1 MNSTKTTIDAM
12 RDSRVRSAC
21 PQVGRVLL
29 AGTWGAIKGSSV
41 SKGSTVSAATLVDVR
56 VSGDAYVPAFGF
68 GGFDDTV
75 IATATDVVFQP
86 FGEPPV

>member
-1 MNSTKTTIDAM
+1 MNSTMKTIDAM
-12 RDSRVRSAC
+12 HDSRVRSAC

-29 AGTWGAIKGSSV
+29 AGTWVAVKGSS
-41 SKGSTVSAATLVDVR
+41 VSAATLVDVR

-68 GGFDDTV
+68 GGA
-75 IATATDVVFQP
+75 IATQPVDVLFQP

>member
-12 RDSRVRSAC
+12 HDSRVRSAC

-29 AGTWGAIKGSSV
+29 AGTWGADKGSS
-41 SKGSTVSAATLVDVR
+41 VSAATLVDVR
-56 VSGDAYVPAFGF
+56 VSGVAYVPAFGF

>member
-12 RDSRVRSAC
+12 HDSRVRSAC

-29 AGTWGAIKGSSV
+29 AGAWGADQGSS
-41 SKGSTVSAATLVDVR
+41 VSAATLVDVR
-56 VSGDAYVPAFGF
+56 VSGDAYVPAVGF
-68 GGFDDTV
+68 GGFDRTA
-75 IATATDVVFQP
+75 IATQPVDVVFQP

>member
-1 MNSTKTTIDAM
+1 MNSSMKTIDAM
-12 RDSRVRSAC
+12 HDSRVRSAR

-29 AGTWGAIKGSSV
+29 AGTWVAAKGSGV
-41 SKGSTVSAATLVDVR
+41 STASLVDAR

-68 GGFDDTV
+68 GGA
-75 IATATDVVFQP
+75 IATQPVDVVFQP

>member
-1 MNSTKTTIDAM
+1 MNSTMTTIDAM
-12 RDSRVRSAC
+12 HASRVRSVR

-29 AGTWGAIKGSSV
+29 AGAWVEGKGSSV
-41 SKGSTVSAATLVDVR
+41 SAATLADVR

-68 GGFDDTV
+68 GGA
-75 IATATDVVFQP
+75 IATQPVDVESQP

>member
-1 MNSTKTTIDAM
+1 MNSTTNTIDAM

-29 AGTWGAIKGSSV
+29 AGTWVAVKGSS
-41 SKGSTVSAATLVDVR
+41 VSAATLVDVR
-56 VSGDAYVPAFGF
+56 VSGDAYIPAFGF
-68 GGFDDTV
+68 GG
-75 IATATDVVFQP
+75 ATATQPVDVVFQP